1 MLTQTGFLALTLLT
15 LGVLCCLYRLI
26 KGPSLPD
33 RVLAL
38 DTLSTL
44 MVGQFIV
51 LGILYNTRFYFEAAL
66 LIALLG
72 FLSTVAVAKFL
83 LRGGVM
89 E

>member
-1 MLTQTGFLALTLLT
+1 MLAQTGFLALTLLT

>member
-1 MLTQTGFLALTLLT
+1 MLASSCLLALTLLT
-15 LGVLCCLYRLI
+15 FGVLCCLYRLI

-51 LGILYNTRFYFEAAL
+51 LGILYKTRFYFEAAL

-72 FLSTVAVAKFL
+72 FISTVSVAKFL

>member
-1 MLTQTGFLALTLLT
+1 MLPQACFLALTLLT

-26 KGPSLPD
+26 QGPSLPD

-44 MVGQFIV
+44 VLGQFIV
-51 LGILYNTRFYFEAAL
+51 LGILYKTRFYFEAAL

-72 FLSTVAVAKFL
+72 FLSTVSVAKFL
-83 LRGGVM
+83 LRGQVM